1 MKEPVWV
8 LRETVL
14 ALHERLLSE
23 FGGSAGMRDE
33 GMLES
38 ALARPAN
45 QFTYGSP
52 SLTDLAAAYAFGL
65 VRNHPFVDGNKRIGF
80 ATAVLFLELNGRR
93 FTASE
98 VDSTV
103 QTLALAAHELDE
115 SGYAAWMKAHQ
126 VSVRPGPSG
135 RKRPKAKR

>member
-8 LRETVL
+8 LREVVH

-23 FGGSAGMRDE
+23 FGGAAGVRDD

-38 ALARPAN
+38 ALSRPAN
-45 QFTYGSP
+45 QFAYGSP
-52 SLTDLAAAYAFGL
+52 SILEMAAAYAFGL

-80 ATAVLFLELNGRR
+80 ATAILFLELNGYR

-98 VDSTV
+98 ADATV
-103 QTLALAAHELDE
+103 QTLALAAHAVDE
-115 SGYAAWMKAHQ
+115 AGFAAWLGANSKPLRSQ
-126 VSVRPGPSG
+126 SKV
-135 RKRPKAKR
+135 RKRSGKG

>member
-8 LRETVL
+8 LREAVR

-23 FGGSAGMRDE
+23 FGGAAGVRDD

-38 ALARPAN
+38 ALSRPNNRFA
-45 QFTYGSP
+45 YGSP
-52 SLTDLAAAYAFGL
+52 SIPELAAAYAFGL

-80 ATAVLFLELNGRR
+80 ATAVLFLELNGYH

-98 VDSTV
+98 VDATV
-103 QTLALAAHELDE
+103 RTLALAAHDLDE
-115 SGYAAWMKAHQ
+115 AGYAAWLEANSK
-126 VSVRPGPSG
+126 PL
-135 RKRPKAKR
+135 